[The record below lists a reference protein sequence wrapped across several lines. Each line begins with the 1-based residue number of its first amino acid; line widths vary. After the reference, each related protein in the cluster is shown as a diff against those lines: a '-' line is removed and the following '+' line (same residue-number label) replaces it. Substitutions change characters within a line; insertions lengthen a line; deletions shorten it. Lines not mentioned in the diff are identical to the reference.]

1 MKPFYEV
8 RSQTLFVGQICSEPF
23 PLHVHEVVEIVH
35 MQQGTLDVTIGAQ
48 KYQLSPGDT
57 VIMFPA
63 ISHSYDVVPKDAA
76 GLCVIFLPETIL
88 EFVETFRRMR
98 PVRPLLPASEHD
110 AGLLDAANRL
120 SEVAKV
126 PDSPLVKG
134 YLHVFLSHLLSRLE
148 LEPTEMHVDMG
159 LTQQVMEYLSEH
171 YREDITLESV
181 AKELGISRS
190 HLSHIFS
197 EQLNVNFRRYIN
209 TLRIDQAGFLLQNTA
224 MTVTEIGYACGY
236 NNLRTF
242 HRAFQNER
250 GMQPG
255 EYRLAR
261 RKTRAPNNE

>member
-8 RSQTLFVGQICSEPF
+8 RSQTLFVGPICSEPF

-35 MQQGTLDVTIGAQ
+35 LLQGTLEMTVGSQ
-48 KYQLSPGDT
+48 KYSLAAGDT
-57 VIMFPA
+57 IVMFPA
-63 ISHSYDVVPKDAA
+63 ISHSYDAVPE
-76 GLCVIFLPETIL
+76 GTSGMCVIFLPETIL

-98 PVRPLLPASEHD
+98 PVSPLLPAAAHD

-120 SEVAKV
+120 NEVAKV

-134 YLHVFLSHLLSRLE
+134 YLHVFLSHLLSGLE
-148 LEPTEMHVDMG
+148 LEPMEKHVDTG
-159 LTQQVMEYLSEH
+159 LTQQVMQYISEH
-171 YREDITLESV
+171 YREDVTLETV
-181 AKELGISRS
+181 ARELGISRS

-197 EQLNVNFRRYIN
+197 VQMKVNFRRYIN
-209 TLRIDQAGFLLQNTA
+209 TLRIDQAGFMLQNTT
-224 MTVTEIGYACGY
+224 MTVTEIGYACGF

-255 EYRLAR
+255 EYRQVH
-261 RKTRAPNNE
+261 RKGRTESTQ

>member
-8 RSQTLFVGQICSEPF
+8 RSQTLFVGQICSDPF

-35 MQQGTLDVTIGAQ
+35 LQQGTLDMTIGSQ
-48 KYQLSPGDT
+48 KFSLTAGDT
-57 VIMFPA
+57 AIMFPA
-63 ISHSYDVVPKDAA
+63 MSHSYDVVPKDAV
-76 GLCVIFLPETIL
+76 GMCVIFLPETIL
-88 EFVETFRRMR
+88 EFVETFRCMR
-98 PVRPLLPASEHD
+98 PVSPLLPASAHD

-120 SEVAKV
+120 NDVAKI

-134 YLHVFLSHLLSRLE
+134 YLHVFLSHLLSCLA
-148 LEPTEMHVDMG
+148 LEPMETHVDTG
-159 LTQQVMEYLSEH
+159 LTQQVLEYLSAH
-171 YREDITLESV
+171 YRENITLESV
-181 AKELGISRS
+181 SRELGISRS

-242 HRAFQNER
+242 HRAFQSER

-255 EYRLAR
+255 EYRMAR
-261 RKTRAPNNE
+261 KKMRSVNNE